1 MLRAFATI
9 LMFTLASA
17 AAAQDRYAL
26 IIGQDSYQNVEPLRK
41 AVNDARAIGQS
52 LQKLGFKVTLGE
64 NLTRRDF
71 VLRVSEF
78 ENRIRPGDT
87 AFVFYAG
94 HGVEIEG
101 ANYLLP
107 VDVPKVAA
115 QQLGILRDE
124 AISTLGLVERL
135 KARGTRSQI
144 VILDACRENPFRD
157 NTGRSLGSTR
167 SFSRIDA
174 GQGVFV
180 MYSAGLGETALDRL
194 SDGDQDPNSVFTR
207 TLVPLLQ
214 DPNLS
219 LVDLAKEMRTRV
231 KTLANTIG
239 HKQTPSYY
247 DEVDG
252 DIFLAKLGG
261 SNPVVTQPQIQIRP
275 PAQQAPAQQAVQ
287 QPPVQQQPPAQQ
299 QPSQQIANAP
309 PQQELPQRALSA
321 SGFIFPDSDRR
332 ILSAADVAGLN
343 QQQLRI
349 ARNEIYARKGRFFQ
363 DQTLTQHFSRF
374 SWYRPFTWE
383 VKLSVVEDANV
394 KYLQGLERP
403 AGR

>member
-1 MLRAFATI
+1 MAQSLGFAMLRAFATI
-9 LMFTLASA
+9 LMLTLASA

-52 LQKLGFKVTLGE
+52 LQRLGFQVTLGE

-115 QQLGILRDE
+115 QQLGILKDE

-180 MYSAGLGETALDRL
+180 MYSAGLGE
-194 SDGDQDPNSVFTR
+194 
-207 TLVPLLQ
+207 
-214 DPNLS
+214 
-219 LVDLAKEMRTRV
+219 
-231 KTLANTIG
+231 
-239 HKQTPSYY
+239 
-247 DEVDG
+247 
-252 DIFLAKLGG
+252 
-261 SNPVVTQPQIQIRP
+261 
-275 PAQQAPAQQAVQ
+275 
-287 QPPVQQQPPAQQ
+287 
-299 QPSQQIANAP
+299 
-309 PQQELPQRALSA
+309 
-321 SGFIFPDSDRR
+321 
-332 ILSAADVAGLN
+332 
-343 QQQLRI
+343 
-349 ARNEIYARKGRFFQ
+349 
-363 DQTLTQHFSRF
+363 
-374 SWYRPFTWE
+374 
-383 VKLSVVEDANV
+383 
-394 KYLQGLERP
+394 
-403 AGR
+403 